1 MSKNRYTEDSMSKYE
16 ILWKYIRDQGSP
28 TLTLTFDE
36 VRNIAGSPLDHS
48 FLKYKKELAE
58 RGAEVLRISLKN
70 KTVFFMLP
78 K

>member
-28 TLTLTFDE
+28 TFDE

-48 FLKYKKELAE
+48 FLKYKKELSE
-58 RGAEVLRISLKN
+58 YGFEVSKILMKAQ
-70 KTVFFMLP
+70 TVLFV
-78 K
+78 KKESKCI